1 MLAAFRAIAEVDLP
15 LIVHP
20 FNQSLFDRLSVEAF
34 EQGKPPN
41 WRTFSEV
48 YTDEAVWHTAV
59 AAVLELQRRSGVR
72 LQLAHTHSARSLELI
87 RRAKDAG
94 QSVTCEVDPKYYLL
108 TMDDLERLHGLASPA
123 GYVHADANRM
133 AAIYRALN
141 DGTIDNIGTDHAPHT
156 REEIAAQEHD
166 AWHAAAG
173 SPQLDWIY
181 SLLMTDMHRG
191 RYPLRRLVEMTAEAP
206 ARLVGAWPRKGLL
219 APGSD
224 ADLLVVDMDR
234 TEVITDDSLQTKCG
248 WTPTSARR
256 SLAWSMSPWCGEL
269 QSRGTARLS
278 PKAGS
283 AGTSERAM
291 TSVPDTEGH
300 ALLVGRV
307 AIVTGGARGIGKA
320 ISKRYASEG
329 ARVVIAD
336 IDGALGEETA
346 AEIRT
351 SGGQSHAVQTDV
363 SKAGSVTAMTESAL
377 IQFGRIDILVNNA
390 AVLAKLPRQPFA
402 DIPEEQWDL
411 VMLVNVKGPWLCIRS
426 VSPTM
431 RDQGYGKVINMSSD
445 MILSGIPGMLH
456 YVASKGALMAM
467 TRSLARELG
476 PDGICVNAVAPGFT
490 ITDAAMAHG
499 QEANERNIRTRAI
512 QRAQSPED
520 LTGTLVYLASAASD
534 FVTGQLVTVNGGSV
548 LH

>member
-1 MLAAFRAIAEVDLP
+1 M
-15 LIVHP
+15 
-20 FNQSLFDRLSVEAF
+20 
-34 EQGKPPN
+34 
-41 WRTFSEV
+41 
-48 YTDEAVWHTAV
+48 
-59 AAVLELQRRSGVR
+59 
-72 LQLAHTHSARSLELI
+72 
-87 RRAKDAG
+87 
-94 QSVTCEVDPKYYLL
+94 
-108 TMDDLERLHGLASPA
+108 
-123 GYVHADANRM
+123 
-133 AAIYRALN
+133 
-141 DGTIDNIGTDHAPHT
+141 
-156 REEIAAQEHD
+156 
-166 AWHAAAG
+166 
-173 SPQLDWIY
+173 
-181 SLLMTDMHRG
+181 
-191 RYPLRRLVEMTAEAP
+191 
-206 ARLVGAWPRKGLL
+206 
-219 APGSD
+219 
-224 ADLLVVDMDR
+224 
-234 TEVITDDSLQTKCG
+234 
-248 WTPTSARR
+248 
-256 SLAWSMSPWCGEL
+256 
-269 QSRGTARLS
+269 
-278 PKAGS
+278 
-283 AGTSERAM
+283 SERAM

-300 ALLVGRV
+300 GLLVGRV

-320 ISKRYASEG
+320 ISKQYASEG

-363 SKAGSVTAMTESAL
+363 SRADSVTAMTESAL
-377 IQFGRIDILVNNA
+377 SQFGRIDILVNNA

-426 VSPTM
+426 VGSSM
-431 RDQGYGKVINMSSD
+431 RDQGYGKIINMSSD
-445 MILSGIPGMLH
+445 MILSGVPGMLH